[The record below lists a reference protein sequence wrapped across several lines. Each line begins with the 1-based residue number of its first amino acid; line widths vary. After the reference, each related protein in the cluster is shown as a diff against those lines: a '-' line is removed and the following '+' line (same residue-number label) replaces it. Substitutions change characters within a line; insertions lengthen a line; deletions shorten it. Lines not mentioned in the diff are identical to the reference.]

1 MMMDRYSRQI
11 IFPGLGEEGQRKLS
25 ESSVVIIGC
34 GGLGTMISS
43 SLVRAGIGKV
53 RIVDRDF
60 IEYHN
65 LHRQALFNEDDV
77 KNELP
82 KAVAAERHL
91 KKVNSSIEIEGIVA
105 DANHTNIEKF
115 VSGMD
120 LIVDGLDNFESRF
133 LLNDVALK
141 HGIPWIYGAAIAS
154 SGMTMSIIPGK
165 TPCIRCLSLSAP
177 GGGVVGTCDTAGV
190 IGPAPSVIGA
200 LQAAQAMKILIGE
213 DVTPQHLTVVDVWQ
227 GTFRQLKTGYRKDC
241 PACQGRYEYLEGK
254 SELEITSLCGQN
266 VVQVLNTH
274 NIEIS
279 LSNLAARLEP
289 VAASVTVN
297 DFMLRFSVDDDRE
310 MIVFPDGRALVRNTS
325 DESLARA
332 LYTKYI
338 GS

>member
-1 MMMDRYSRQI
+1 MMDRYSRQI
-11 IFPGLGEEGQRKLS
+11 IFPGIGEEGQRKLS
-25 ESSVVIIGC
+25 ESSVVVIGC

-53 RIVDRDF
+53 RIIDRDF

-65 LHRQALFNEDDV
+65 LHRQALFEEDDI

-82 KAVAAERHL
+82 KAIAAERHL

-115 VSGMD
+115 TSGMD

-141 HGIPWIYGAAIAS
+141 HRIPWIYGAAIAS

-165 TPCIRCLSLSAP
+165 TPCIRCLSASSP
-177 GGGVVGTCDTAGV
+177 GGGVVGTCDTAGI
-190 IGPAPSVIGA
+190 IGPVPSIIGA
-200 LQAAQAMKILIGE
+200 LQTAQAMRILVGE
-213 DVTPQHLTVVDVWQ
+213 DVTPQRLTIIDVWK
-227 GTFRQLKTGYRKDC
+227 GTFQQLKTGYRKDC
-241 PACQGRYEYLEGK
+241 PACHGQYEYLEGK
-254 SELEITSLCGQN
+254 TGLEITSLCGQN

-274 NIEIS
+274 EVEIS
-279 LSNLAARLEP
+279 LPELAARLKP
-289 VAASVTVN
+289 VVTNITVN
-297 DFMLRFSVDDDRE
+297 DFMLRFSADKERD

-325 DESLARA
+325 DESLARV

>member
-77 KNELP
+77 KDELP

-154 SGMTMSIIPGK
+154 SGMTMSIIAGK
-165 TPCIRCLSLSAP
+165 TPCIRCLSPSAP
-177 GGGVVGTCDTAGV
+177 GGGVVGTCDTA
-190 IGPAPSVIGA
+190 
-200 LQAAQAMKILIGE
+200 
-213 DVTPQHLTVVDVWQ
+213 
-227 GTFRQLKTGYRKDC
+227 
-241 PACQGRYEYLEGK
+241 
-254 SELEITSLCGQN
+254 
-266 VVQVLNTH
+266 
-274 NIEIS
+274 
-279 LSNLAARLEP
+279 
-289 VAASVTVN
+289 
-297 DFMLRFSVDDDRE
+297 
-310 MIVFPDGRALVRNTS
+310 
-325 DESLARA
+325 
-332 LYTKYI
+332 
-338 GS
+338 